1 MFILRT
7 TEANEDQC
15 MLRWWL
21 WAERV
26 LAKLTSLSAVI
37 SGASMA
43 LLIALVFGNMAGRYV
58 FGVGATW
65 LQELEMYLL
74 ALTVMTSIA
83 YAMRHDDHVRID
95 IFYTRLS
102 RTGRLWLDSVA
113 MLFIALPIAVLVL
126 YYAWP
131 YVQISWARGERS
143 PNPGG
148 MPWRFLPKAMILVGF
163 ALVFAEAL
171 RQAMS
176 GFRRLFFHYRRP
188 SRAFAAGS

>member
-1 MFILRT
+1 
-7 TEANEDQC
+7 

-21 WAERV
+21 WTERL
-26 LAKLTSLSAVI
+26 LAGLTSLSAVI

-58 FGVGATW
+58 FGVGTTW
-65 LQELEMYLL
+65 LQELEMYVL

-95 IFYTRLS
+95 IFYSQLS
-102 RTGRLWLDSVA
+102 HTGRLWLDSLT

-126 YYAWP
+126 YYSWP
-131 YVQISWARGERS
+131 YVQTSWARGERS
-143 PNPGG
+143 PNAGG
-148 MPWRFLPKAMILVGF
+148 LPWRFLPKGMILVGF
-163 ALVFAEAL
+163 ALIFAEAL

-188 SRAFAAGS
+188 GQPVAPGS